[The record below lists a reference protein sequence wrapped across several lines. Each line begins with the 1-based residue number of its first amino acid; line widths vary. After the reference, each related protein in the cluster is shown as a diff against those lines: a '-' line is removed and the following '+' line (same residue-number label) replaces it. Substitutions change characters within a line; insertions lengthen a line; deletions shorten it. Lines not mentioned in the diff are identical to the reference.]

1 MKQHDYQ
8 PVATF
13 ALTMLLCILL
23 VSCLTGCATSVPVI
37 ARFPDVPTQLLEKC
51 PQLQKINKEQVSIV
65 DLTGTVVGNYTTY
78 YECAVKSDSWIE
90 WYNTQKKIYESVK

>member
-1 MKQHDYQ
+1 MNPHKGAFRAS
-8 PVATF
+8 V
-13 ALTMLLCILL
+13 ALTFIIILL
-23 VSCLTGCATSVPVI
+23 VFILTGCSSVPVI
-37 ARFPDVPTQLLEKC
+37 AKFPDVPPPLLEKC
-51 PQLQKINKEQVSIV
+51 PQLQKIDKDSVSIV